1 MQDEAL
7 AGGAGLLLCAG
18 WVSTP
23 PVSPPVRSVPVIK
36 RATGKHCLLS
46 TLTFMQRVSSA
57 WNK

>member
-23 PVSPPVRSVPVIK
+23 PVRSVPVIK
-36 RATGKHCLLS
+36 RATGKHWLLS